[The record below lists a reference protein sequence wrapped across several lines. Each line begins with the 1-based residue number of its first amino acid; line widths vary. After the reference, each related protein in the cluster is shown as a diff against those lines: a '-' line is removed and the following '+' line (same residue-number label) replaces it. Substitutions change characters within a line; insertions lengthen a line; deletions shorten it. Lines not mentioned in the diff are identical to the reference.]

1 MCLCLSG
8 SVCVSVSVCGCSG
21 EGGLTCRMPLGTLST
36 ADSLV
41 LVCVPFEICN
51 KAGSEAQDIVTVDSQ
66 VHLLAALRASP
77 PSAASAPRRGEA
89 EATDKGAEPGAG
101 RKGPPGAHAGPR
113 AWPQMWGLAVEEI
126 WGLAG
131 GVCVIRQLLLDRLDS
146 SVPRIKTSVML
157 VPREAR
163 LRHVQLALLYRTFRW
178 NAAQVASHLRLATRA
193 CLLLPRQRG
202 AVAIALSAQYFER
215 RYPAG
220 GAGPSSPLDPRPR
233 QP

>member
-1 MCLCLSG
+1 
-8 SVCVSVSVCGCSG
+8 
-21 EGGLTCRMPLGTLST
+21 MPLGTLST

-51 KAGSEAQDIVTVDSQ
+51 KAGSEAQDIVTVDSH

-77 PSAASAPRRGEA
+77 QSAASAPRRGEA
-89 EATDKGAEPGAG
+89 EAAEEGAEPGAG
-101 RKGPPGAHAGPR
+101 KKGPPGAHAGPR

-126 WGLAG
+126 WGLAV

-178 NAAQVASHLRLATRA
+178 NAAQVASHLRLA
-193 CLLLPRQRG
+193 CLLLPRRRG
-202 AVAIALSAQYFER
+202 AVAISLSAQYFER
-215 RYPAG
+215 RDPAG
-220 GAGPSSPLDPRPR
+220 GAGPGSPLDPRPR